1 MTAHGGATSVV
12 DHDAPAPRARARA
25 PDVRGGYEAYISSG
39 LYDRR
44 YPRPNERT
52 LRKSLGFLRKGGRFL
67 DFGAGT
73 GRYTL
78 PLMERTRASGVAY
91 DVCPAACRA
100 MADRLRGFV
109 DEGRLVI
116 RDGEPGALTET
127 HRRSFD
133 LALMAFGVLGHVAGR
148 AARLRL
154 LGAIREMLKP
164 EGVLVLGLPN
174 ARRRFRAARRAA
186 VPLVRAGELEAG
198 DILYTRGRD
207 ADGIRLFYHL
217 FSPSEA
223 RDDLSAA
230 GFRIESIEPESLLPE
245 YAVVGSPLLGRL
257 DDLACRVAPAASGYG
272 FLIVARPLA
281 SDVP

>member
-1 MTAHGGATSVV
+1 MTVRGGVAGVV
-12 DHDAPAPRARARA
+12 DDGVPAPMVCV

-44 YPRPNERT
+44 YPRPNGRT
-52 LRKSLGFLRKGGRFL
+52 LRKSLGFLQKGGRFL

-78 PLMERTRASGVAY
+78 PLMEMTRASGVAY

-116 RDGEPGALTET
+116 RDGEPEALTEA

-133 LALMAFGVLGHVAGR
+133 LALMAFGVLGHIAGR

-154 LGAIREMLKP
+154 LGAVREMLKP

-174 ARRRFRAARRAA
+174 ARRRFRAARRSAA
-186 VPLVRAGELEAG
+186 PLVRAGELEAG
-198 DILYTRGRD
+198 DILYTRGRT

-223 RDDLSAA
+223 RDDLSSA

-245 YAVVGSPLLGRL
+245 YAVVGNPLLGRL
-257 DDLACRVAPAASGYG
+257 DDLACRIAPAASGYG
-272 FLIVARPLA
+272 FLIVARPLPP
-281 SDVP
+281 DTP

>member
-1 MTAHGGATSVV
+1 MTARDDVTSVV
-12 DHDAPAPRARARA
+12 DDGALAPRVRA
-25 PDVRGGYEAYISSG
+25 PDVRGGYDAYISSG

-44 YPRPNERT
+44 YPRPNART

-116 RDGEPGALTET
+116 RNGELGALAEA

-154 LGAIREMLKP
+154 LGAVREMLKP

-174 ARRRFRAARRAA
+174 ARRRFRAAQRSAA
-186 VPLVRAGELEAG
+186 PLVRAGELEAG
-198 DILYTRGRD
+198 DVLYTRGRD

-223 RDDLSAA
+223 RDDLASA
-230 GFRIESIEPESLLPE
+230 GFRTESIEPESLLPE

-257 DDLACRVAPAASGYG
+257 DDLACRAAPAAGGYG

-281 SDVP
+281 PDAP

>member
-1 MTAHGGATSVV
+1 MTVSGGAASVV
-12 DHDAPAPRARARA
+12 DHDAPAPGTRA

-44 YPRPNERT
+44 YPRPNGRT
-52 LRKSLGFLRKGGRFL
+52 LRTSLGFLRKGGRFL

-127 HRRSFD
+127 HRQSFD

-154 LGAIREMLKP
+154 LGAVREMLKP

-186 VPLVRAGELEAG
+186 APLVRAGELEAG
-198 DILYTRGRD
+198 DVLYTRGRD

-230 GFRIESIEPESLLPE
+230 GFRLESIEPESLLPE

-257 DDLACRVAPAASGYG
+257 DDLACRIAPAASGYG

-281 SDVP
+281 PDAS